1 MCDYS
6 LERVASRP
14 ARLGEVLSTTAFAS
28 LTRGFAAP
36 DEPNVAVCVLP
47 GTELAF
53 ERDIAWDRLFSFFR
67 RQPTGKLVRFRQV
80 NTQDRHA
87 HHDAIEFPDGR
98 TVLLT
103 KLRPG
108 QRARVVQ
115 LPAQRHATPS
125 PRPIEVPT
133 DPVVTLVP
141 K

>member
-14 ARLGEVLSTTAFAS
+14 ARLGEVLSTTTFLS

-36 DEPNVAVCVLP
+36 EEPSVAVCVLP

-53 ERDIAWDRLFSFFR
+53 ERDIVWDRLFSFFR

-80 NTQDRHA
+80 NTQDRYS

-103 KLRPG
+103 RLRPG
-108 QRARVVQ
+108 QRAKVVQ
-115 LPAQRHATPS
+115 LPARQHATPS
-125 PRPIEVPT
+125 ARPIGVTT
-133 DPVVTLVP
+133 DPVVTLAP
-141 K
+141 E